1 MVFQM
6 NIHSRL
12 IIFVSAL
19 WIAFEIS
26 LVIRDRLQGKG
37 TTDKD
42 QGTRYINF
50 IAITVAMTAS
60 GILNG
65 ISRFWFPGGRTLTVF
80 WTGFAILLSG
90 AFLRVWSIVVLG
102 SSFRTTV
109 EVSNNQQVVQRGPY
123 KIIRHPSY
131 SGLLLMCCGYGIA
144 DQNWLSLA
152 IAIGLPLIALL
163 YRIHVEE
170 AALFSGIGPEYQE
183 YQQHTK
189 KLIPGIW

>member
-1 MVFQM
+1 MD
-6 NIHSRL
+6 IYSRF
-12 IIFVSAL
+12 IIFISAL

-37 TTDKD
+37 RTDKD

-50 IAITVAMTAS
+50 IAITVAMIAA
-60 GILNG
+60 GRLNG
-65 ISRFWFPGGRTLTVF
+65 ISKFWFPGGRTLAVF
-80 WTGFAILLSG
+80 WLGFAILLSG
-90 AFLRVWSIVVLG
+90 ALLRVWSVVVLG

-109 EVSNNQQVVQRGPY
+109 EVSHNQHVVQRGPY
-123 KIIRHPSY
+123 KIVRHPSY
-131 SGLLLMCCGYGIA
+131 SGALLMCCGYGIA
-144 DQNWLSLA
+144 EQNWLSLA

-170 AALFSGIGPEYQE
+170 AALVSGIGPEYQE
-183 YQQHTK
+183 YQKHTK

>member
-1 MVFQM
+1 M
-6 NIHSRL
+6 NIYSRL
-12 IIFVSAL
+12 IFFASAV

-37 TTDKD
+37 ATGKDK
-42 QGTRYINF
+42 GTRYINF
-50 IAITVAMTAS
+50 IAITVAMTAA
-60 GILNG
+60 GFLNG
-65 ISRFWFPGGRTLTVF
+65 ISKFWFPGGRTLPVF
-80 WTGFAILLSG
+80 WLGFAILLSG

-102 SSFRTTV
+102 RSFRTTV
-109 EVSNNQQVVQRGPY
+109 EVSHNQQVVERGPY

-131 SGLLLMCCGYGIA
+131 SGLLLMCCGYGVA

-152 IAIGLPLIALL
+152 IAVGLPLAALL

-170 AALFSGIGPEYQE
+170 AALVSGIGREYQD
-183 YQQHTK
+183 YQRRTK

>member
-1 MVFQM
+1 M
-6 NIHSRL
+6 NSHSRL
-12 IIFVSAL
+12 VIFATVL

-37 TTDKD
+37 RTGKD

-50 IAITVAMTAS
+50 LAIIIALTSS
-60 GILNG
+60 GMLSG
-65 ISRFWFPGGRTLTVF
+65 FSKFWFPGGRTVAVF
-80 WTGFAILLSG
+80 WLGFVILLSG
-90 AFLRVWSIVVLG
+90 AFLRIWSIVVLG

-109 EVSNNQQVVQRGPY
+109 EVSHKQRVVQRGPY
-123 KIIRHPSY
+123 KIVRHPSY

-144 DQNWLSLA
+144 EQSWLSLT

-163 YRIHVEE
+163 YRIRVEE
-170 AALFSGIGPEYQE
+170 AVLVSGIGPEYQE
-183 YQQHTK
+183 YQKHTK

>member
-1 MVFQM
+1 M

-12 IIFVSAL
+12 IIFASAL
-19 WIAFEIS
+19 WIALEIS
-26 LVIRDRLQGKG
+26 LVIRDRLHGKG
-37 TTDKD
+37 TTGKD
-42 QGTRYINF
+42 RGTRYFNF
-50 IAITVAMTAS
+50 IAITVAMTSS

-80 WTGFAILLSG
+80 WLGFAILLSG
-90 AFLRVWSIVVLG
+90 AVLRVWSIIVLG

-109 EVSNNQQVVQRGPY
+109 EVSHNQQVVRRGPY

-152 IAIGLPLIALL
+152 IALGLPLIALL
-163 YRIHVEE
+163 YRIRVEE
-170 AALFSGIGPEYQE
+170 AALVSAIGPEYQE
-183 YQQHTK
+183 YQRHTK

>member
-1 MVFQM
+1 M
-6 NIHSRL
+6 NTYSRL
-12 IIFVSAL
+12 IIFISAL

-37 TTDKD
+37 TTGKDK
-42 QGTRYINF
+42 GTRYINF

-65 ISRFWFPGGRTLTVF
+65 ISRFWFPGGRTLAVF
-80 WTGFAILLSG
+80 WLGFSILLAG

-102 SSFRTTV
+102 HSFRTTV
-109 EVSNNQQVVQRGPY
+109 EVSHDQQVVQRGPY
-123 KIIRHPSY
+123 KFIRHPSY
-131 SGLLLMCCGYGIA
+131 SGLLLMCCGYGVA

-152 IAIGLPLIALL
+152 IALGLPLIALL

-170 AALFSGIGPEYQE
+170 AALVSAIGPEYQE
-183 YQQHTK
+183 YQKHTE

>member
-1 MVFQM
+1 MD
-6 NIHSRL
+6 IYSRF
-12 IIFVSAL
+12 IIFISAL

-37 TTDKD
+37 RTDKD

-50 IAITVAMTAS
+50 IAITVAMIAA
-60 GILNG
+60 GRLNG
-65 ISRFWFPGGRTLTVF
+65 ISKFWFPGGRTLAVF
-80 WTGFAILLSG
+80 WLGFAILLSG
-90 AFLRVWSIVVLG
+90 ALLRVWSVVVLG

-109 EVSNNQQVVQRGPY
+109 EVSHNQHVVQRGPY
-123 KIIRHPSY
+123 KIVRHPSY
-131 SGLLLMCCGYGIA
+131 SGALLMCFGYGIA
-144 DQNWLSLA
+144 EQNWLSLA

-170 AALFSGIGPEYQE
+170 AALVSGIGPEYQE
-183 YQQHTK
+183 YQKHTK